1 MGFADYFLIVWDFIH
16 FAKTHGVSVGP
27 GRGSAAGSLAAYSLE
42 ITDIDPMRYGL
53 LFERFLNPA
62 RKDMPDMDI
71 DFAVEGRERVIN
83 YVAEKYG
90 RDHVAQIITFG
101 TMAARAA
108 VRDAG
113 RVLEIPYGVV
123 DKIAKLIPEGPGQT
137 LADCLKSGSD
147 LKNAYDT
154 EPAAKEIIDLARP
167 LEGLIRQ
174 DSIHAAGVVIGAK
187 PLIEVVPLQQKGA
200 DQEVVTQFS
209 MKTVEQLGLLKMDF
223 LGLRNLDVIDKAI
236 EMIGGGLDI
245 GKIPLDDKKVYAML
259 ANADSNGVFQ
269 FESSGMRDALRAV
282 KPTVFE
288 DLIALVALYRPGPMQ
303 YIPAY
308 AARKNGREP
317 ITYIDE
323 RLKAITG
330 DSYGICIYQEQYM
343 QIAKQLAGFDPAE
356 AETLRRAIGK
366 KIHEL
371 MASLKDKFLAG
382 CAANNVT
389 VSVANQLW
397 KDMESSQDYSFNK
410 AHSACYAL
418 IAYRTAWLKA
428 NHPCEYM
435 AALISSV
442 MSTKDRVPLYVNAC
456 HDMGIEVL
464 PPDVNTSLTDFAVVE
479 GKIRFGLNAV
489 KAVGESAANAIIR
502 AREAEGQ
509 FASIWDF
516 TERVDPQVVNKRSL
530 EALVKCGALD
540 STGASRMGMLA
551 CLEQAL
557 AWGQKHASD
566 RLAGQASIF
575 DLGNDAGEGGAEEQ
589 GQKHYPAIP
598 ASEFEKPELLKLEKE
613 TLGLYVSEHPLK
625 AVREQLRRKT
635 DCVLSELERRRDGEV
650 VTVGGIV
657 SAVKQLTT
665 KRGEPMV
672 FLALDD
678 PTGGGEVVVFNST
691 YAAARELCVLDRIL
705 VIKGRI
711 DHKQQGETKLIAL
724 EVSAF
729 EAVQERT
736 EIRFKLDAR
745 EARAGLIKDLAHLVK
760 DYPGPSLVFVSLETS
775 LGPKTLA
782 LGPDYRV
789 AIDTDFLTEART
801 LLGADAIL

>member
-1 MGFADYFLIVWDFIH
+1 
-16 FAKTHGVSVGP
+16 
-27 GRGSAAGSLAAYSLE
+27 
-42 ITDIDPMRYGL
+42 
-53 LFERFLNPA
+53 
-62 RKDMPDMDI
+62 
-71 DFAVEGRERVIN
+71 
-83 YVAEKYG
+83 
-90 RDHVAQIITFG
+90 
-101 TMAARAA
+101 
-108 VRDAG
+108 
-113 RVLEIPYGVV
+113 
-123 DKIAKLIPEGPGQT
+123 
-137 LADCLKSGSD
+137 
-147 LKNAYDT
+147 
-154 EPAAKEIIDLARP
+154 
-167 LEGLIRQ
+167 
-174 DSIHAAGVVIGAK
+174 
-187 PLIEVVPLQQKGA
+187 
-200 DQEVVTQFS
+200 
-209 MKTVEQLGLLKMDF
+209 
-223 LGLRNLDVIDKAI
+223 
-236 EMIGGGLDI
+236 
-245 GKIPLDDKKVYAML
+245 
-259 ANADSNGVFQ
+259 
-269 FESSGMRDALRAV
+269 
-282 KPTVFE
+282 
-288 DLIALVALYRPGPMQ
+288 
-303 YIPAY
+303 
-308 AARKNGREP
+308 
-317 ITYIDE
+317 
-323 RLKAITG
+323 
-330 DSYGICIYQEQYM
+330 
-343 QIAKQLAGFDPAE
+343 LAGFTPAE
-356 AETLRRAIGK
+356 ADDLRKAIGK
-366 KIHEL
+366 KIHSL
-371 MASLKDKFLAG
+371 MASLKDKFITG
-382 CAANNVT
+382 CVGNET
-389 VSVANQLW
+389 SERVARQLW
-397 KDMESSQDYSFNK
+397 DDIEKSQDYSFNK
-410 AHSACYAL
+410 AHAACYAL
-418 IAYRTAWLKA
+418 IAYRTAWLRA

-442 MSTKDRVPLYVNAC
+442 MNTKDRVPVYVNAC
-456 HDMGIEVL
+456 DELGIAVL
-464 PPDVNTSLTDFAVVE
+464 PPDVNSSQTDFAVVE

-489 KAVGESAANAIIR
+489 KSVGESAARAIIR
-502 AREAEGQ
+502 ARGEGAG
-509 FASIWDF
+509 FESIWDF
-516 TERVDPQVVNKRSL
+516 TERVDPQVVNKRGL

-557 AWGQKHASD
+557 AWGQKHAAD

-575 DLGNDAGEGGAEEQ
+575 DMGEGDATEQ
-589 GQKHYPAIP
+589 GPKHYPAIP

-657 SAVKQLTT
+657 SSVKQLTT

-705 VIKGRI
+705 VVKGRI

-760 DYPGPSLVFVSLETS
+760 DYPGPSMVFVSLETS

-801 LLGADAIL
+801 LLGADAIV